1 MEILKISAFALIS
14 TIVIVLIKQE
24 KKEIGVT
31 ISIFVAVVI
40 AVYAV
45 IKLEDILNLIF
56 DLADNAGV
64 NTKYLE
70 IIIKVVGIAYIIE
83 LTKDVC
89 VDSGET
95 ALAGKVEMAGKIMIV
110 ASTVPIISGVVE
122 VINKLLI

>member
-1 MEILKISAFALIS
+1 MEILKISAFALIA

-24 KKEIGVT
+24 KKEIGVI
-31 ISIFVAVVI
+31 ISIFAATII
-40 AVYAV
+40 AVYG
-45 IKLEDILNLIF
+45 ITKLEDIVNLIF
-56 DLADNAGV
+56 DLAENAGV
-64 NTKYLE
+64 NAKYIE
-70 IIIKVVGIAYIIE
+70 IILKVVGIAYIIE

-110 ASTVPIISGVVE
+110 ASTIPIISGVVE

>member
-1 MEILKISAFALIS
+1 MEILKISAFALIA

-31 ISIFVAVVI
+31 ISIFAAVLI
-40 AVYAV
+40 AVYGIV
-45 IKLEDILNLIF
+45 KLEDIVNLTF
-56 DLADNAGV
+56 DLSKNAGV
-64 NTKYLE
+64 NAKYLE
-70 IIIKVVGIAYIIE
+70 IILKVVGIAYIIE

-95 ALAGKVEMAGKIMIV
+95 ALAGKVEMAGKILIV
-110 ASTVPIISGVVE
+110 SSTLPIISGIVE

>member
-1 MEILKISAFALIS
+1 MEILKMSAFALIA

-31 ISIFVAVVI
+31 ISIFAAVVI

-45 IKLEDILNLIF
+45 IKLEDIVNLIF
-56 DLADNAGV
+56 KLAENAGV
-64 NTKYLE
+64 NAKYLE
-70 IIIKVVGIAYIIE
+70 IILKVVGIAYIIE

-110 ASTVPIISGVVE
+110 ASTLPIISGVVE

>member
-1 MEILKISAFALIS
+1 MEILKISAFTLIA

-31 ISIFVAVVI
+31 ISIFVAVII
-40 AVYAV
+40 AVYGI
-45 IKLEDILNLIF
+45 IKLEDIVNLIF
-56 DLADNAGV
+56 DLAKNAGV
-64 NTKYLE
+64 NAKYLE
-70 IIIKVVGIAYIIE
+70 IILKVVGIAYIIE

-95 ALAGKVEMAGKIMIV
+95 ALASKVEMTGKIMIV
-110 ASTVPIISGVVE
+110 ASTIPIISGVIE

>member
-1 MEILKISAFALIS
+1 MEILKVSAFALVA

-31 ISIFVAVVI
+31 ISIFAAALI
-40 AVYAV
+40 AVYGIV
-45 IKLEDILNLIF
+45 KLEDTVKLIF
-56 DLADNAGV
+56 DLAENAGV
-64 NTKYLE
+64 NAKYLE
-70 IIIKVVGIAYIIE
+70 IILKVVGIAYIIE

-95 ALAGKVEMAGKIMIV
+95 ALAGKVEMAGKMMIV
-110 ASTVPIISGVVE
+110 ASTLPIISGVVE

>member
-1 MEILKISAFALIS
+1 MEILKISAFALIA

-31 ISIFVAVVI
+31 ISIFAAVLI
-40 AVYAV
+40 AVYGIV
-45 IKLEDILNLIF
+45 KLEDIVNLIF
-56 DLADNAGV
+56 DLSKNAGV
-64 NTKYLE
+64 NAKYLE
-70 IIIKVVGIAYIIE
+70 IILKVVGIAYIIE

-110 ASTVPIISGVVE
+110 SSTLPIISGVVE

>member
-110 ASTVPIISGVVE
+110 ASTLPIISGVVE